1 MMREEVLELRVPLVV
16 AGAERPFEDHRFD
29 VVIQDLL
36 GIPAEVFE
44 GIEVAL
50 DEGGGICGESE
61 DRIPHSRIAQDHAE
75 AVQFPP
81 LSIHI
86 QMPALTPVHLRLD
99 TGFGLIPED
108 RRYTRGWPDLP
119 DVVLDDGVLPAKS
132 HLLDLAVDPGGA
144 QGVVVDALLNVRLV
158 WIEFARSCPAGSR
171 YWHGLGGKIFS
182 HCISMISR
190 LPGDLA
196 DVQPLMMQVADHE
209 KFLHSEHCYAPQV
222 RP

>member
-36 GIPAEVFE
+36 GVSTEVLE

-50 DEGGGICGESE
+50 DEGGGICGEGE
-61 DRIPHSRIAQDHAE
+61 DRIPHSRIAGDHAE

-81 LSIHI
+81 PSIDI
-86 QMPALTPVHLRLD
+86 QMSALTPVHLRLD

-108 RRYTRGWPDLP
+108 RRYRRGGPDLT

-132 HLLDLAVDPGGA
+132 HLRDLAVDPA
-144 QGVVVDALLNVRLV
+144 ALR
-158 WIEFARSCPAGSR
+158 G
-171 YWHGLGGKIFS
+171 
-182 HCISMISR
+182 
-190 LPGDLA
+190 
-196 DVQPLMMQVADHE
+196 
-209 KFLHSEHCYAPQV
+209 
-222 RP
+222 